1 MIKEISI
8 AGLNNVPIKVK
19 KPNIP
24 QSDNK
29 DLPRFF
35 FNMLLVAQKH
45 SGKTFLL
52 AKLIKNYQNTKI
64 VDNEGNIHKV
74 RVILFAPTAFSES
87 NKIYETLNV
96 LDEIKQENDEIKEY
110 KKKLEL
116 YEKFKKVELYE
127 KFKRKV

>member
-8 AGLNNVPIKVK
+8 AGLNNDPIKVK

-45 SGKTFLL
+45 STKTFW
-52 AKLIKNYQNTKI
+52 
-64 VDNEGNIHKV
+64 ENIF
-74 RVILFAPTAFSES
+74 IS
-87 NKIYETLNV
+87 
-96 LDEIKQENDEIKEY
+96 
-110 KKKLEL
+110 
-116 YEKFKKVELYE
+116 
-127 KFKRKV
+127 